1 MHFAEFK
8 ILMNE
13 EPYKSAIVA
22 IDLRVMDLNLNKIKL
37 WLLKH
42 RKYRSVFL
50 YYNLVNMIQKI
61 RGVK

>member
-1 MHFAEFK
+1 
-8 ILMNE
+8 MNE
-13 EPYKSAIVA
+13 EPYKSAIAA
-22 IDLRVMDLNLNKIKL
+22 IDLRVMNLNLNKIKL

>member
-1 MHFAEFK
+1 
-8 ILMNE
+8 MNE
-13 EPYKSAIVA
+13 EPYKSAIAA

-50 YYNLVNMIQKI
+50 YYNLVNMIQI
-61 RGVK
+61 GNCETRGARS